1 MNNSLH
7 RHGTR
12 EVHKQLHLRMK
23 NSGLETIK
31 VHVTRKSGKI
41 KCHFTGS
48 PEQVTEAEKILA
60 AWA

>member
-1 MNNSLH
+1 
-7 RHGTR
+7 
-12 EVHKQLHLRMK
+12 MK

-31 VHVTRKSGKI
+31 VHVTRKAGKI

-48 PEQVTEAEKILA
+48 PEQVVQADKILA

>member
-1 MNNSLH
+1 
-7 RHGTR
+7 
-12 EVHKQLHLRMK
+12 MK

-31 VHVTRKSGKI
+31 VHVTRKAGKI

-48 PEQVTEAEKILA
+48 PEQVLQADKILA